1 MAGEENNNDTVFQY
15 LLRIEKRLSRLEGEV
30 KVILVMLSV
39 IGGLLIAALSKI

>member
-1 MAGEENNNDTVFQY
+1 MDVEENNNDPIFQY

-39 IGGLLIAALSKI
+39 IGGLLIAVFTKI